1 MLGSL
6 GPWELIIILVI
17 VALIFGVG
25 KLGDIGGALGRS
37 IKEFKT
43 SVKDEAEDVEAE
55 AATLNESA
63 SESVKS

>member
-1 MLGSL
+1 MSKLQL
-6 GPWELIIILVI
+6 TFLVI

-43 SVKDEAEDVEAE
+43 SVKDESDLAEGE
-55 AATLNESA
+55 AANLSESA
-63 SESVKS
+63 SESAKS